1 MVRFVPTALVVLAL
15 ALGLPG
21 RGAAQTWDMAEVRT
35 HLATTASGLS
45 GLSAHLERSFECF
58 IRPTVSGCASVSGT
72 NHTNSS
78 GSSGPAGASGTAAAW
93 FAGSGKFDFG
103 GQQNGKV
110 LDTCGNELPAAWSP
124 VCNRRIAGDTKGCE
138 CKGTKMVNAVVMK
151 AVNSEYDDKAVRN
164 MGNLAAFAAD
174 KSMQDKFKMTAA
186 MQDNEN
192 KWLYFGAVDG
202 SYALYPGRMW
212 PRDSDGGCGRKY
224 DPRVRPWYLSASNGP
239 KNVIFILDT
248 SGSMGQYGRMQL
260 LKKAAK
266 QVIDSLTFADYIG
279 LVDFDSEARTM
290 KSLNFLAPAAAG
302 FRDEAK
308 IFIDQLQDSGGT
320 PLLWLPM
327 LERETERARARE
339 TERERGRERRR
350 SSLMIAREREVR
362 EDETEQESAR

>member
-1 MVRFVPTALVVLAL
+1 VRSVV
-15 ALGLPG
+15 
-21 RGAAQTWDMAEVRT
+21 V
-35 HLATTASGLS
+35 
-45 GLSAHLERSFECF
+45 
-58 IRPTVSGCASVSGT
+58 
-72 NHTNSS
+72 
-78 GSSGPAGASGTAAAW
+78 
-93 FAGSGKFDFG
+93 
-103 GQQNGKV
+103 
-110 LDTCGNELPAAWSP
+110 
-124 VCNRRIAGDTKGCE
+124 
-138 CKGTKMVNAVVMK
+138 K
-151 AVNSEYDDKAVRN
+151 AVNSEYDSNAKRN
-164 MGNLAAFAAD
+164 MANHAAFAAG
-174 KSMQDKFKMTAA
+174 KPMLEAYESAAAKM
-186 MQDNEN
+186 DFEN
-192 KWLYFGAVDG
+192 KWMYFGAVDG
-202 SYALYPGRMW
+202 SYSIYPGRMW

-290 KSLNFLAPAAAG
+290 KGLNFLAPAAAG